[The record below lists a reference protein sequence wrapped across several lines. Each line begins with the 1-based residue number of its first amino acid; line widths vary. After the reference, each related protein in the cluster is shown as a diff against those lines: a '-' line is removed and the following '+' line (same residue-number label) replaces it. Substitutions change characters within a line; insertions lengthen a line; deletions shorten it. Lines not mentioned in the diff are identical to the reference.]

1 MSLDAAFIADGM
13 ALGYDGTDLRD
24 YVKKCKVEQQTREQ
38 QALEE
43 RRRISDEDRERRL
56 HDRELRELELRKIE
70 TDLELARV
78 RSQNVVA
85 RDPSTESDRSFIKL
99 ANYRDGSDVAV
110 YFKTF
115 EMVREAN
122 RWSDPVALSA
132 LANGFSGTR
141 ISSFISTLPSD
152 FPYEEVKMQIIKSF
166 GFTIYDYQAKFHNT
180 KQGSESF
187 RQYVLFLRENL
198 NKMCNLVSVGKDYQK
213 FEDMV
218 IKDQILS
225 SVNKQLSEFLKERDI
240 FKIALDE
247 VIQIADNYQAIH
259 GKALIK
265 PKIIDNS
272 ISHEV
277 KCFKCNKL
285 GHIAR
290 NCRVKMSNYIH
301 GPNKNVSDTCQ
312 QRPVLPGQR
321 LNTKICDSCG
331 NSGHYARYCKFNV
344 NKHGPE
350 NYSVANKDLENVK
363 VNVAIKANGDYTRT
377 LPVSFGKCNG
387 KRVKI
392 LRDTGTTSVLVR
404 KSLVSEGKISKQLVE
419 LTFADGSKIRAPK
432 ATVYLDT
439 PYFTGETNAICL
451 DTLPFDVLLGNIPGA
466 ACPCSCDSG
475 TELAEAAYAV
485 QTRNQARTDCLP
497 EVSTKA
503 GSAEIKFNLDT
514 IDTQELIALQRDDP
528 KLQKF
533 FEKTSNISCNYPK
546 LILRNNVLVKLCIKE
561 KNSKNVVQ
569 QIMLPEKLK
578 HRVMSLAHD
587 NIFAGHLGIR
597 KTQDRILSHFFWAGC
612 YSDIR
617 RYCRS
622 CEICQKN
629 AINKPARV
637 PLINLP
643 VIDRPFSRVAVDI
656 IGPLPKSHRGNRF
669 ALVSIDLATKYPDAV
684 PLKRIDSESVA
695 EALLEIYSRVG
706 LPNEILHDQGT
717 QFMSATMRKFNQLL
731 QIKSIR
737 TAPYNPKCNGTCEGF
752 NKCLKLMLKKISD
765 EDPLTWDRFLQPL
778 LFAYREVPQA
788 STGFSPFEL
797 LFGFEVRGPLFLIK
811 ERLLDLDC
819 ETEEI
824 PVTTYVM
831 EMRERLKQFM
841 KLANENELCSK
852 RKEKV
857 YYDRRSR
864 NRKFNVAD
872 KVLLLLPT
880 SASKL
885 LAEWRGPYEVVRR
898 LNKVDYVVR
907 IDDKE
912 RTFHINMLKA
922 FRERL
927 IDKPEQV
934 YFSEDVCGSFPNKN
948 SLVDTGL
955 IENFNFGDNL
965 CNEEIKALCNVIK
978 EIEHVFSDV
987 PGKVN
992 FMQYQIQMD
1001 SSVRPRRSAP
1011 YKLPFH
1017 LKDQVRTEI
1026 EKWLDIGIIKKS
1038 MSEWASPIVVVKNP
1052 DNSIRITVDYRA
1064 INSFVNVDNFPMPSI
1079 DSVLEKLETAV
1090 YMTKL
1095 DLTKAFF
1102 QLPLTPDSNKY
1113 TAFVTEFGHYEFNVV
1128 PFGIR
1133 FATGLCN
1140 RIMCVVLQDC
1150 ERFVGSFVDDLIVF
1164 SNSFEEHIEHV
1175 KLVLSKLSASGLTLN
1190 KKKCIFG
1197 CTSVKFLGFEVGNGQ
1212 IKPDEAKIEAIR
1224 NFPRPIV
1231 KKDMRAFLG
1240 LLNFY
1245 RRFVPNIAICL
1256 TPLTD
1261 ALRRIQP
1268 DKVVWSEDRVRS
1280 FKEALNLIVNDMSL
1294 YIPRKDSTF
1303 ILQTDACEKGIG
1315 AVLWQRVGNEDRPV
1329 SFISRKLN
1337 SAEKNYAIIEQECL
1351 AIKWAINKFHDY
1363 LYGYKFIVRTDHA
1376 PLQWLHQNKDTT
1388 SRRMRWAM
1396 SLQAYS
1402 FTIEYIKGRENFL
1415 ADILSRNPHGE
1426 E

>member
-1 MSLDAAFIADGM
+1 
-13 ALGYDGTDLRD
+13 
-24 YVKKCKVEQQTREQ
+24 
-38 QALEE
+38 
-43 RRRISDEDRERRL
+43 
-56 HDRELRELELRKIE
+56 
-70 TDLELARV
+70 
-78 RSQNVVA
+78 
-85 RDPSTESDRSFIKL
+85 
-99 ANYRDGSDVAV
+99 
-110 YFKTF
+110 
-115 EMVREAN
+115 
-122 RWSDPVALSA
+122 
-132 LANGFSGTR
+132 
-141 ISSFISTLPSD
+141 
-152 FPYEEVKMQIIKSF
+152 
-166 GFTIYDYQAKFHNT
+166 
-180 KQGSESF
+180 
-187 RQYVLFLRENL
+187 
-198 NKMCNLVSVGKDYQK
+198 
-213 FEDMV
+213 
-218 IKDQILS
+218 
-225 SVNKQLSEFLKERDI
+225 
-240 FKIALDE
+240 
-247 VIQIADNYQAIH
+247 
-259 GKALIK
+259 
-265 PKIIDNS
+265 
-272 ISHEV
+272 
-277 KCFKCNKL
+277 
-285 GHIAR
+285 
-290 NCRVKMSNYIH
+290 
-301 GPNKNVSDTCQ
+301 
-312 QRPVLPGQR
+312 
-321 LNTKICDSCG
+321 
-331 NSGHYARYCKFNV
+331 
-344 NKHGPE
+344 
-350 NYSVANKDLENVK
+350 
-363 VNVAIKANGDYTRT
+363 
-377 LPVSFGKCNG
+377 
-387 KRVKI
+387 
-392 LRDTGTTSVLVR
+392 
-404 KSLVSEGKISKQLVE
+404 
-419 LTFADGSKIRAPK
+419 
-432 ATVYLDT
+432 
-439 PYFTGETNAICL
+439 
-451 DTLPFDVLLGNIPGA
+451 
-466 ACPCSCDSG
+466 
-475 TELAEAAYAV
+475 
-485 QTRNQARTDCLP
+485 
-497 EVSTKA
+497 
-503 GSAEIKFNLDT
+503 
-514 IDTQELIALQRDDP
+514 
-528 KLQKF
+528 
-533 FEKTSNISCNYPK
+533 
-546 LILRNNVLVKLCIKE
+546 
-561 KNSKNVVQ
+561 
-569 QIMLPEKLK
+569 
-578 HRVMSLAHD
+578 
-587 NIFAGHLGIR
+587 
-597 KTQDRILSHFFWAGC
+597 
-612 YSDIR
+612 
-617 RYCRS
+617 
-622 CEICQKN
+622 
-629 AINKPARV
+629 
-637 PLINLP
+637 
-643 VIDRPFSRVAVDI
+643 
-656 IGPLPKSHRGNRF
+656 
-669 ALVSIDLATKYPDAV
+669 
-684 PLKRIDSESVA
+684 
-695 EALLEIYSRVG
+695 
-706 LPNEILHDQGT
+706 
-717 QFMSATMRKFNQLL
+717 
-731 QIKSIR
+731 
-737 TAPYNPKCNGTCEGF
+737 
-752 NKCLKLMLKKISD
+752 
-765 EDPLTWDRFLQPL
+765 
-778 LFAYREVPQA
+778 
-788 STGFSPFEL
+788 
-797 LFGFEVRGPLFLIK
+797 
-811 ERLLDLDC
+811 
-819 ETEEI
+819 
-824 PVTTYVM
+824 
-831 EMRERLKQFM
+831 
-841 KLANENELCSK
+841 
-852 RKEKV
+852 
-857 YYDRRSR
+857 
-864 NRKFNVAD
+864 
-872 KVLLLLPT
+872 
-880 SASKL
+880 
-885 LAEWRGPYEVVRR
+885 
-898 LNKVDYVVR
+898 
-907 IDDKE
+907 
-912 RTFHINMLKA
+912 MLKA